1 MTNKAIARIL
11 KETAML
17 IELTGGNAFRARAYA
32 HAARTIERME
42 TPAAE
47 RLVSGGL
54 TDAPGIGAGL
64 EAQIREIVARG
75 SFELRDELLNA
86 IPTGL
91 LDVLRVKGLGP
102 KKVRRLRQA
111 LGVTSLED
119 LEHAAQ
125 TGQLSALGGFGKRT
139 EQNILEQIRLLRQY
153 SSRRR
158 LADAFAQ
165 TTPLFEAL
173 RAEAAVGEVSYAGEM
188 RRALETVG
196 SAEMTAAGDAATVR
210 RVLEAHLDAV
220 RDTEQDGAT
229 TFSGTLPDGFT
240 LRLHLVGAER
250 FGTECWRHTGSEAHR
265 RAFVKRFGEP
275 PSFLTETAL
284 FEHFGLS
291 FIPPELREG
300 ADEIDLAASGALPDL
315 VTVEDL
321 EGSLHNH
328 STYSDGAHSLR
339 EMAEAARARGHS
351 YFGICDHS
359 RSLTVAHGMP
369 IPRVRRQREEIAR
382 LNARYA
388 EDGGA
393 PFRIFA
399 GIESDILAD
408 GSLDYPDEI
417 LASFDLVVASIHSGF
432 HMTEAEATARLVRA
446 VENPFT
452 TILGH
457 PTGRLLLAREG
468 YPIDHE
474 AVIEACAE
482 HGVAI
487 ELNANPYR
495 LDLDWRWI
503 RFATGRGVLISIN
516 PDAHAT
522 EQLDLVRWG
531 VATGRKGFLTADQC
545 LNARPLEAF
554 TAWLD
559 DRKAR
564 RPA

>member
-17 IELTGGNAFRARAYA
+17 VELTGGNPFRARAYA
-32 HAARTIERME
+32 NAARTIERME
-42 TPAAE
+42 TPVAD
-47 RLVSGGL
+47 RLGSGRL
-54 TDAPGIGAGL
+54 TDVPGIGAGL

-75 SFELRDELLNA
+75 SFDLRDELLNA
-86 IPTGL
+86 VPTGL

-102 KKVRRLRQA
+102 KKVRRLWQA
-111 LGVTSLED
+111 LGVASLED
-119 LEHAAQ
+119 LEHAAL
-125 TGQLSALGGFGKRT
+125 TGRLASLDGFGKRT
-139 EQNILEQIRLLRQY
+139 EQSILEQIGLLRQY

-165 TTPLFEAL
+165 TTPLFETL

-196 SAEMTAAGDAATVR
+196 AAEMTVTGDAETVR
-210 RVLEAHLDAV
+210 RVLDAHLDGV
-220 RDTEQDGAT
+220 RRTERPDAT
-229 TFSGTLPDGFT
+229 TFTGTLPDGFT
-240 LRLHLVGAER
+240 FHLHLAGPER
-250 FGTECWRHTGSEAHR
+250 FGTELWRQTGSGTHVE
-265 RAFVKRFGEP
+265 AFVKRFGEP
-275 PSFLTETAL
+275 PPFPTETAL
-284 FEHFGLS
+284 FAHFGLP

-300 ADEIDLAASGALPDL
+300 DDEIDLAADGALPKL
-315 VTVEDL
+315 VTLEDL
-321 EGSLHNH
+321 RGSLHNH
-328 STYSDGAHSLR
+328 STYSDGAHSLQ
-339 EMAEAARARGHS
+339 EMAEAARARGLS

-369 IPRVRRQREEIAR
+369 IPRVRRQHEEIDR

-408 GSLDYPDEI
+408 GSLDYPDEV

-432 HMTEAEATARLVRA
+432 NMTEAEATARLIRA

-474 AVIEACAE
+474 AVIEACAA

-503 RFATGRGVLISIN
+503 RAATERGVLIAVN

-531 VATGRKGFLTADQC
+531 VATGRKGYLTADQC
-545 LNARPLEAF
+545 LNARSLEAF
-554 TAWLD
+554 TAWLEN
-559 DRKAR
+559 RKAR

>member
-17 IELTGGNAFRARAYA
+17 LELTGGNPFRARAYA
-32 HAARTIERME
+32 NAARTIERME
-42 TPAAE
+42 TPVAD
-47 RLVSGGL
+47 RLGDGSL
-54 TDAPGIGAGL
+54 TDVPGIGAGL

-75 SFELRDELLNA
+75 SFGLRDDLLNA
-86 IPTGL
+86 VPTGL

-102 KKVRRLRQA
+102 KKVRRLREA

-119 LEHAAQ
+119 LERAAQ
-125 TGQLSALGGFGKRT
+125 TGQLAALDGFGKRT
-139 EQNILEQIRLLRQY
+139 EHRVLEQIGLLRKY
-153 SSRRR
+153 SARRR
-158 LADAFAQ
+158 LADACAQ

-173 RAEAAVGEVSYAGEM
+173 RAEAAVDEVSYAGEM

-196 SAEMTAAGDAATVR
+196 AAELAAAGEAETIR
-210 RVLEAHLDAV
+210 RILDAHLDAV
-220 RDTEQDGAT
+220 RESARAGTT
-229 TFSGTLPDGFT
+229 TFTGTLPDGFT
-240 LRLHLVGAER
+240 LHLHLVGPER
-250 FGTECWRHTGSEAHR
+250 FGTERWRHTGSETHVE
-265 RAFVKRFGEP
+265 AFVKRFGEP
-275 PSFLTETAL
+275 PPFATETDL
-284 FEHFGLS
+284 FEHFGLT

-300 ADEIDLAASGALPDL
+300 GDEIDLAASGSLPKL
-315 VTVEDL
+315 VTLDDL
-321 EGSLHNH
+321 RGSLHNH

-339 EMAEAARARGHS
+339 EMAEAARARGLE

-359 RSLTVAHGMP
+359 RSLTIAHGMP
-369 IPRVRRQREEIAR
+369 IPRVRRQHEEIAR
-382 LNARYA
+382 LNAVFA

-408 GSLDYPDEI
+408 GSLDYPDEV

-432 HMTEAEATARLVRA
+432 NMTEAEATARLIRA

-503 RFATGRGVLISIN
+503 RAATGRGVLIAIN
-516 PDAHAT
+516 PDAHAK

-531 VATGRKGFLTADQC
+531 VATGRKGYLTAEQC
-545 LNARPLEAF
+545 LNALPLEAF
-554 TAWLD
+554 AARLEA
-559 DRKAR
+559 RKAR